1 MTAGILILAAS
12 AGDGMSLSALHAASF
27 ADTWGAASFA
37 TLLERPQVL
46 GLKALVNDKH
56 IAGFIL
62 TQVIAEEAEILT
74 ICVDPALRRNGV
86 GRLLLTQ
93 ACRQLEARGAQSLF
107 LEVSE
112 DNEGA
117 RALYDQ
123 SGFVAVGRRKAY
135 YRDNAAAPG
144 ARDALVM
151 RRQLGA

>member
-1 MTAGILILAAS
+1 MTAGILIRAAS
-12 AGDGMSLSALHAASF
+12 ASDGMSLSALHAASF
-27 ADTWGAASFA
+27 SDTWGAASFA
-37 TLLERPQVL
+37 TLLERAQVL
-46 GLKALVNDKH
+46 GLKALVNDRH

-74 ICVDPALRRNGV
+74 ICVDPAMRRIGV
-86 GRLLLTQ
+86 GRLLLTE
-93 ACRQLEARGAQSLF
+93 ACRQLEARGVQSLF

-135 YRDNAAAPG
+135 YRENAAGPG

>member
-1 MTAGILILAAS
+1 MTPGLQIRAARASDGPSLAV
-12 AGDGMSLSALHAASF
+12 LHAASF
-27 ADTWGAASFA
+27 SDTWGAASFA
-37 TLLERPQVL
+37 TLLDRPQVM
-46 GLKALVNDKH
+46 GLKAMVNGGD

-74 ICVDPALRRNGV
+74 ICVDPALRRAGV
-86 GRLLLTQ
+86 GRLLLAE
-93 ACRQLEARGAQSLF
+93 ACRQLQARGAQSLF

-117 RALYDQ
+117 RALYAQ

-135 YRDNAAAPG
+135 YRDDAAAQG

-151 RRQLGA
+151 RRQLGV

>member
-1 MTAGILILAAS
+1 MTAGILIRAATAS
-12 AGDGMSLSALHAASF
+12 DGMSLSALHAASF
-27 ADTWGAASFA
+27 SDTWGAASFA

-46 GLKALVNDKH
+46 GLKAMVNDTH

-74 ICVDPALRRNGV
+74 LCVDPALRRTGV
-86 GRLLLTQ
+86 GRLLLAE
-93 ACRQLEARGAQSLF
+93 ACRQLEVRGTQSLF

-117 RALYDQ
+117 RALYAQ
-123 SGFVAVGRRKAY
+123 TGFVTVGRRKAY

-151 RRQLGA
+151 RRQFGA